1 MAMEKHEACKKV
13 CVSLSDLVYIF
24 SSTEAIPRKG
34 LENGGP
40 AAVLG

>member
-1 MAMEKHEACKKV
+1 MDMEKHEACRKM
-13 CVSLSDLVYIF
+13 CVILSDVENIF
-24 SSTEAIPRKG
+24 SSTEAVPRKG